1 MDNKAPDILNEL
13 ELMLK
18 HEDQRIYFLYLL
30 ANNSSLSI
38 DQLLKLRAADINREE
53 NIVINKG
60 DIFEEVV
67 LEKKTKEEF
76 FRFLEN
82 LNKSEFLFRE

>member
-1 MDNKAPDILNEL
+1 
-13 ELMLK
+13 MLK
-18 HEDQRIYFLYLL
+18 HEDQKIYFLYLL
-30 ANNSSLSI
+30 ANNCSLHV

-67 LEKKTKEEF
+67 LDEKAEEEF

-82 LNKSEFLFRE
+82 LNKNTLLFKRIS